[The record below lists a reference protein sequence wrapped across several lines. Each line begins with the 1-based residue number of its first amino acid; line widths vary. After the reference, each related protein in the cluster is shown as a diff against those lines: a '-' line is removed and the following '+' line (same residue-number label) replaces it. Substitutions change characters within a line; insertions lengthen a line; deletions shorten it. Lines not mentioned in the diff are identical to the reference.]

1 MKFYVVRVKKQKNG
15 VYKKS
20 ELMDYDTQQQ
30 ALAKFYTNIGA
41 DMNDD
46 TLQGSMCA
54 VLNEMGNPI
63 VPAVSWEREEEP
75 VSEE

>member
-20 ELMDYDTQQQ
+20 ELMDYDSQQQ
-30 ALAKFYTNIGA
+30 ALAKFYTNIGT

-54 VLNEMGNPI
+54 VLNERGTTI
-63 VPAVSWEREEEP
+63 VPSVFWEREEEP